1 MFKIALFIVFII
13 ATPTSAALKHPSV
26 NCFPDDDINECIKS
40 VGNGTVVLAP
50 GKYFTSGVVL
60 RSDITLVIPKGSVI
74 KLADNAELNKG
85 AFGGVANAVI
95 LAKGAPQHRLEN
107 VHIVLHGEVDGN
119 KREHP
124 YEKGGC
130 EGINFAW
137 IKNSSIKGS
146 GTIHSANGDGIDI
159 DAAENLIIEG
169 VTVRDNGGS
178 GVHFGSPRPIVGS
191 KNNTVLNVKSFK
203 NGFERLRN
211 GLDLSWPNTH
221 GAVFINCSAEG
232 NYRNYQIDA
241 VGGVVINSFSSGK
254 VIKKDEF
261 PGANYVFLNGQDMTN
276 PDWISMKT
284 KILFKRDIKRLL
296 NLDYPQYLDGVEY

>member
-1 MFKIALFIVFII
+1 MFLIVFLI
-13 ATPTSAALKHPSV
+13 ASSTSAALKHSSA
-26 NCFPDDDINECIKS
+26 NCFPNQDINECITS
-40 VGNGTVVLAP
+40 AENGTVVLAP
-50 GKYFTSGVVL
+50 GKYLTSGVVL
-60 RSDITLVIPKGSVI
+60 SSDITLVIPKGSVI
-74 KLADNAELNKG
+74 KLADSADLNEG

-95 LAKGAPQHRLEN
+95 LAKGTPQHRLEN
-107 VHIVLHGEVDGN
+107 VHIVLDGEVDGN

-137 IKNSSIKGS
+137 IKNSSIRGS

-159 DAAENLIIEG
+159 DAAENLIIDG

-191 KNNTVLNVKSFK
+191 KNNTVLNVESYK
-203 NGFERLRN
+203 NGFERSRN
-211 GLDLSWPNTH
+211 GLDLSWPNTL
-221 GAVFINCSAEG
+221 GAVFINCSAED
-232 NYRNYQIDA
+232 NYRNYKIDA
-241 VGGVVINSFSSGK
+241 VGGIVINSFSSGK

-261 PGANYVFLNGQDMTN
+261 PGANYVFLNGQDITN

-284 KILFKRDIKRLL
+284 KILFKRDIKGLL
-296 NLDYPQYLDGVEY
+296 GLDYPGYLEGVEY